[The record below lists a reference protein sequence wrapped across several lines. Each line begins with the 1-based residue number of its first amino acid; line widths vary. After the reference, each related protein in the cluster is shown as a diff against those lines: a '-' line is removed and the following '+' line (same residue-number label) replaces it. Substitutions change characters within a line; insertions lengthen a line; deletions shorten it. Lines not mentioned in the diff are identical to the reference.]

1 MDRPD
6 WSGLRTV
13 VDDLRKA
20 VGSLGEVQRRM
31 RRVTGTGHSPDR
43 LVTATVGPRG
53 QLVDLE
59 IDPRVFRNPDS
70 RGLADAILAASRA
83 AVDDANARTMSVVD
97 ETVPETLRRGPFGGE
112 DSLADLVGR
121 HDAEVAA
128 EGGDD
133 G

>member
-6 WSGLRTV
+6 FAGLQAV

-20 VGSLGEVQRRM
+20 VGSLGDAQRRIM
-31 RRVTGTGHSPDR
+31 RVTGTGHSPDR
-43 LVTATVGPRG
+43 LVKATVGPRG
-53 QLVDLE
+53 QLVDLD
-59 IDPRVFRNPDS
+59 IDPRVFRQPDS

-83 AVDDANARTMSVVD
+83 AVENANARTMSVVD
-97 ETVPETLRRGPFGGE
+97 ETIPENLRRGPFGGE

-121 HDAEVAA
+121 HDADVAP
-128 EGGDD
+128 EGGSD